1 MRNTI
6 IQAAVASLAAL
17 ISAAPASAEL
27 MVSYNVGGITA
38 TCVDNNSA
46 CDTNSTVGILQLADQ
61 TINGVSV
68 NGQISASTKGGDN
81 TITTSSLSVINN
93 NTTPVDITFTVGDTD
108 FLGPINQFFVS
119 GSGTFNGAV
128 TGSTVTYQWL
138 NDPSNAQGAE
148 TFNDLPG
155 NVLDT
160 FTATQTLARSQSF
173 SFDDSGATTDGAL
186 FSMTLTASGTLQPS
200 ASLLSRGESEIKPQL
215 AVSEPGSLAL
225 LAAAL
230 LGFVGLR
237 RRVGSA
243 VS

>member
-27 MVSYNVGGITA
+27 MVSYNVGGTTA

-138 NDPSNAQGAE
+138 NDPLNRQGAE

-155 NVLDT
+155 NTLDT

-173 SFDDSGATTDGAL
+173 AFDDSGATTDGAL
-186 FSMTLTASGTLQPS
+186 FSMTLTASGTLQPG

-215 AVSEPGSLAL
+215 VVPEPASLAL
-225 LAAAL
+225 LGTAL
-230 LGFVGLR
+230 FGFGIVR
-237 RRVGSA
+237 RRRGV
-243 VS
+243 